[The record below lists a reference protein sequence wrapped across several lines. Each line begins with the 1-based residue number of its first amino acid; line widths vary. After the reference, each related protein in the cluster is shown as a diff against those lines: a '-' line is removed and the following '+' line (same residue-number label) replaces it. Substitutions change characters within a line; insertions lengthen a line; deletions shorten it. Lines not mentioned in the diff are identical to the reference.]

1 MTQFNLK
8 AAAAD
13 TTQEDAAATADSV
26 GESLPLR
33 AAVAAASRE
42 ALLANR
48 FADHA
53 ALHSLELALVDVHHR
68 LNHARPVLSD
78 SHAQLLQRIEAIL

>member
-1 MTQFNLK
+1 MAKSDPK
-8 AAAAD
+8 AAG
-13 TTQEDAAATADSV
+13 AATQDEVTATAASV

-33 AAVAAASRE
+33 AAVAASARE

-53 ALHSLELALVDVHHR
+53 ALHSLELALADVHHR
-68 LNHARPVLSD
+68 LIHARPVLGD
-78 SHAQLLQRIEAIL
+78 SHAQLLQRVEAVL

>member
-1 MTQFNLK
+1 MAKSDPK
-8 AAAAD
+8 AARTA
-13 TTQEDAAATADSV
+13 TQDEMTATAASV

-33 AAVAAASRE
+33 AAVAASARE

-48 FADHA
+48 FSDHA

-68 LNHARPVLSD
+68 LNHARSVLSD
-78 SHAQLLQRIEAIL
+78 SHAQLLHRVAAIL